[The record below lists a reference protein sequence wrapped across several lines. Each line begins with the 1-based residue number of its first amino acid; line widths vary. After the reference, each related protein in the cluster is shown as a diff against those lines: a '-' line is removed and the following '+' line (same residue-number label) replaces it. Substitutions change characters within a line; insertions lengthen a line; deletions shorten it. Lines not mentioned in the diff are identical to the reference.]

1 MLSVVQKT
9 FTGFPSNPQDCAA
22 CPVRKEA
29 QFSFKRCTVRAARS
43 VPKISEH
50 REAKL
55 ATAKQ
60 KNVYIKVSLGEL
72 FGGKE
77 EERRGV
83 QQYKYLQKDS
93 ALWKFLQEG
102 FVEAGN

>member
-1 MLSVVQKT
+1 MRT
-9 FTGFPSNPQDCAA
+9 
-22 CPVRKEA
+22 
-29 QFSFKRCTVRAARS
+29 ARS

-60 KNVYIKVSLGEL
+60 KNVYIKASLGKL

-83 QQYKYLQKDS
+83 QQYKYLQKD
-93 ALWKFLQEG
+93 
-102 FVEAGN
+102 FVEVSARRFCRSWQLIPISYMPPQCLNCKNTLVL